1 MPALCHASGDTKLL
15 FLRLSLRILRVVFP
29 GRPDSPD
36 DVIACVVTALKAALP
51 ASKTID
57 AERTDNTEAYN
68 QFLLGRNFENQLT
81 EAGYRHAVEAYKRAV
96 ALDPNYAAAYA
107 GLALAE
113 SGLGDS
119 VGDPGGLT
127 RATAASERA
136 IALAPQAS
144 TGYIS
149 RGVLRTE
156 YLWDWDGAR
165 KDFDQALSL
174 DPNGDVE
181 GELAGLAI
189 AEGRLTDAITL
200 QIKATKRD
208 PLVASIWDSLGWLLL
223 DAGRPAEARAA
234 IARALEINPDFSI
247 AHSNLAQV
255 ELLDGRMDQALAETR
270 KIHDRG
276 WQLLATALVQF
287 SLHHPQESQ
296 QALDEL
302 IKTQASS
309 MAYQIGEI
317 YAWRGEKVQ
326 AFAWLD
332 RAYTQRDGGLI

>member
-1 MPALCHASGDTKLL
+1 
-15 FLRLSLRILRVVFP
+15 
-29 GRPDSPD
+29 
-36 DVIACVVTALKAALP
+36 VIACVVTALKAALP

-189 AEGRLTDAITL
+189 AEGRLTAAIT
-200 QIKATKRD
+200 KWSPA
-208 PLVASIWDSLGWLLL
+208 PPSLPIS
-223 DAGRPAEARAA
+223 A
-234 IARALEINPDFSI
+234 
-247 AHSNLAQV
+247 
-255 ELLDGRMDQALAETR
+255 
-270 KIHDRG
+270 KIS
-276 WQLLATALVQF
+276 LLAGDPAQPGPFTLRLELPAKTTIGPHTHSKL
-287 SLHHPQESQ
+287 ESVTIL
-296 QALDEL
+296 A
-302 IKTQASS
+302 
-309 MAYQIGEI
+309 GEI
-317 YAWRGEKVQ
+317 YHETGEK
-326 AFAWLD
+326 LD
-332 RAYTQRDGGLI
+332 KSKGSLLTTGGFISLPAEMAHSLWTVKTTIIQVTGTGPFDLHYINPADDPRNDKNDPRNKQ

>member
-1 MPALCHASGDTKLL
+1 MPQY
-15 FLRLSLRILRVVFP
+15 I
-29 GRPDSPD
+29 
-36 DVIACVVTALKAALP
+36 
-51 ASKTID
+51 
-57 AERTDNTEAYN
+57 
-68 QFLLGRNFENQLT
+68 
-81 EAGYRHAVEAYKRAV
+81 
-96 ALDPNYAAAYA
+96 
-107 GLALAE
+107 
-113 SGLGDS
+113 
-119 VGDPGGLT
+119 DPGGLI
-127 RATAASERA
+127 RATAAAERA

-165 KDFDQALSL
+165 KDFDQAMSL

-189 AEGRLTDAITL
+189 AEGRLTAAITL

-208 PLVASIWDSLGWLLL
+208 PLVASIWDSLGGLLL

-302 IKTQASS
+302 IKTHASS

-317 YAWRGEKVQ
+317 YAWRGERDQ

-332 RAYTQRDGGLI
+332 RAYTQRDGGLIYSKVDWLFAPLRPDPRYKAFLRKMNLPE